1 MRRGTQWVTAMVAA
15 VVATVGAAPPAQAA
29 AATSTITLNA
39 APEPVAAGAMVT
51 LSGTAGRGT
60 TGNGGVVRFY
70 FRKWNATASTLITSA
85 SVAASGKFTKQTRQS
100 TSGYWQA
107 VYGGNSVRKAV
118 TSTVDYV
125 EARAWRTVPSIR
137 FNRTG
142 TGAYTSSVLTWYQD
156 RLASVAALLRC
167 PAGSSSNYLSVSWNG
182 KPNYGWDGAWFEPAN
197 DGISLS
203 SSTHI
208 DPTEK
213 TGYIRISTQPGCT
226 WTVKISQ
233 SVRSYVKV

>member
-15 VVATVGAAPPAQAA
+15 VVATVGAPPPAQATVA
-29 AATSTITLNA
+29 NSTITLNA
-39 APEPVAAGAMVT
+39 APEPVAAGGLVT

-60 TGNGGVVRFY
+60 TANGGVVRFY
-70 FRKWNATASTLITSA
+70 FRKWNATAATYITSA
-85 SVAASGKFTKQTRQS
+85 TVAASGKFTKQTRQS
-100 TSGYWQA
+100 TSGYWHA
-107 VYGGNSVRKAV
+107 VYGGNSVRRTV

-125 EARAWRTVPSIR
+125 EARAWRTVASVR
-137 FNRTG
+137 FNRSG
-142 TGAYTSSVLTWYQD
+142 TGGYTSPVLTWYTD
-156 RLASVAALLRC
+156 RLASVAVLLRC

-182 KPNYGWDGAWFEPAN
+182 KPNFGWDGAWFEPAN
-197 DGISLS
+197 GGVSLS
-203 SSTHI
+203 ASTHI

-213 TGYIRISTQPGCT
+213 NGYIRISTQVGCT